1 MSNIEKIKTE
11 FLEPLKPKM
20 LAMGLT
26 MEKFNK
32 EAGFVCQ
39 IWNDPKNGYLRKSS
53 KESLFS
59 AVISIAQTGLT
70 LNPVAKQAYLIPR
83 AGQAHLEPSYIGL
96 MKLLTDAG
104 QVKNIQTNLVY
115 EGDAFDVNLGLET
128 TITHKPHYVNGQV
141 KGKLI
146 GVYSV
151 ANLSDGNKQYEHMTR
166 QEIEDI
172 RATSES
178 YKAYERDK
186 SKSCIWISFEGEM
199 FRKTCI
205 KRIAKHLPR
214 SEQYNQADSLSNKDF
229 EMTYDQLAMLENLIH
244 NSSLLEHELEQ
255 IERELPTM
263 NFQGAS
269 KAIGYLKQNQKTTLD
284 QQLDSKLE
292 IEK

>member
-1 MSNIEKIKTE
+1 MSNDKIKSE

-59 AVISIAQTGLT
+59 SVISIAQTGLT

-115 EGDAFDVNLGLET
+115 KGDDFDVNLGLET
-128 TITHKPHYVNGQV
+128 QIKHKPYYVNGQE
-141 KGKLI
+141 KGQLI

-151 ANLSDGNKQYEHMTR
+151 ANLSDGNKQYEYMTR

-178 YKAYERDK
+178 YKAYEKDK
-186 SKSCIWISFEGEM
+186 SKSCIWVSFEGEM

-263 NFQGAS
+263 NWQGAS
-269 KAIGYLKQNQKTTLD
+269 KAIGYLKDNQKLNLD
-284 QQLDSKLE
+284 QQLTEQLNQK
-292 IEK
+292 